1 MPSAPQPTLFSLK
14 LPPHLTRTDK
24 LRQQTVVIAFMA
36 TSRSLST
43 RATFPRISV
52 LIVKYSVYQ
61 NDMLLATEKIQ
72 LYDVIPA
79 SMKTME
85 RSCSGKVVRAARYV
99 RTSSDSSPKDR

>member
-1 MPSAPQPTLFSLK
+1 
-14 LPPHLTRTDK
+14 
-24 LRQQTVVIAFMA
+24 MA

-72 LYDVIPA
+72 LYD
-79 SMKTME
+79 
-85 RSCSGKVVRAARYV
+85 GLL
-99 RTSSDSSPKDR
+99 